1 MESDKCT
8 FALTT
13 IYIKL
18 DLRKLILENLHHFF
32 FERKKTNL
40 TVYEKL

>member
-18 DLRKLILENLHHFF
+18 DLRKLIYEKICIF